1 MLGTSLPG
9 SIPGLHLNRIG
20 VVPKGHTPGR
30 WRLITDLSHP
40 EGGSVNE
47 SEWCSLRYTTVEEV
61 ATAAQRL
68 GTGALLFEAGPP
80 SRRSPATRGR
90 MGGRPLRR
98 WGAAVWP
105 PQDIHVLQW
114 AMCRRG
120 YLEDFITVGPPGSRE
135 CRDNLDRILAVLRWM
150 MDLLRTPS
158 ATKPHHHI
166 RLNHRTFRADLQ
178 WWETFAVHWNGVAM
192 FPCVSEPTVSVTSGA
207 WGCGAWSGSS
217 CSRVWRRL
225 LFGAGSGGGGGLV
238 VRQPSSSAVTRRSCG
253 HDAPRAMPIF
263 S

>member
-105 PQDIHVLQW
+105 LLGPQDIHVLQW

-120 YLEDFITVGPPGSRE
+120 YLDDFITVGPPGSRE

-178 WWETFAVHWNGVAM
+178 WWETFAVHWN
-192 FPCVSEPTVSVTSGA
+192 
-207 WGCGAWSGSS
+207 
-217 CSRVWRRL
+217 
-225 LFGAGSGGGGGLV
+225 
-238 VRQPSSSAVTRRSCG
+238 
-253 HDAPRAMPIF
+253 
-263 S
+263 